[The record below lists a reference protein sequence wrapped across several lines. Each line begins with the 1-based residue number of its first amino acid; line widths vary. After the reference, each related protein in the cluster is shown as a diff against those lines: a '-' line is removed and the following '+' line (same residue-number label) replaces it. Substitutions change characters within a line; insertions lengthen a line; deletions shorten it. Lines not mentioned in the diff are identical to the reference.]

1 MAANNVRLWL
11 RDQLRAQLG
20 TGWQLTPYDQ
30 ELTPS
35 RKTVMLFRSQVIP
48 TPEAPRGSQTHT
60 ITLYVATAKQVGPDA
75 LDTLDAA
82 LDAVL
87 VALHQIKNVR
97 WTSAEYQVL
106 SETIPVFKVQVE
118 VPANIQSTES

>member
-1 MAANNVRLWL
+1 
-11 RDQLRAQLG
+11 
-20 TGWQLTPYDQ
+20 
-30 ELTPS
+30 
-35 RKTVMLFRSQVIP
+35 
-48 TPEAPRGSQTHT
+48 
-60 ITLYVATAKQVGPDA
+60 VGPDA

-87 VALHQIKNVR
+87 VALHQIKNVT

-106 SETIPVFKVQVE
+106 NETIPVFKVQVE